1 MDNVPFLLTWL
12 EGFLAI
18 LVIGLGMGCWILFQ
32 RYTRAME
39 MFGRFAADIA
49 DGNVRVTRVTSDR
62 IEIEFKKYP
71 TNDKGN

>member
-32 RYTRAME
+32 RYTRAVY
-39 MFGRFAADIA
+39 MFGRFAEDIA
-49 DGNVRVTRVTSDR
+49 DGKVRVTRYASDCV
-62 IEIEFKKYP
+62 EVEHLHGKK
-71 TNDKGN
+71 